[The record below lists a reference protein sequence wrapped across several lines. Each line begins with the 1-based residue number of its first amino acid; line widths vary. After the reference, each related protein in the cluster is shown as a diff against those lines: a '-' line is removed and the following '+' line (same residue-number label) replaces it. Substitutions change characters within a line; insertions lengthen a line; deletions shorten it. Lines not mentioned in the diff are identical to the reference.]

1 MSPNDLLSLIGV
13 AGLFVATA
21 FIMFKALSVRKVL
34 VDATYRS
41 RALWTAI
48 GASSLVL
55 LVIAGYVSSVDS
67 GTTVTAILAG
77 ATIWGLVFLALYGWI
92 YSNVNVAIGADF
104 FNRDV
109 LFWKRGLRVIAPV
122 LIIFGYVVDNFPY
135 GPGSIPD
142 YLGNILVGISTWL
155 FYIIIAYSAAI
166 LIITY
171 RRIADRR
178 IKRYTLLV
186 AWSIL
191 SLFVLVLV
199 SFSSVLLVVAAIAWI
214 YFMYSTADSLTIKT
228 RNLSTA

>member
-13 AGLFVATA
+13 AGVFVATV

-34 VDATYRS
+34 VDAPYRT

-48 GASSLVL
+48 GASSVVL
-55 LVIAGYVSSVDS
+55 LIIAGNVSSVEP
-67 GTTVTAILAG
+67 TTVVGILAG

-122 LIIFGYVVDNFPY
+122 LIIFGYVVDNIPY
-135 GPGSIPD
+135 GPGSIPV
-142 YLGNILVGISTWL
+142 YLGNILVDISTWL

-166 LIITY
+166 LVITY

-186 AWSIL
+186 ALSML
-191 SLFVLVLV
+191 SLFVLLLV
-199 SFSSVLLVVAAIAWI
+199 SFSGVLLIIASIAWI

-228 RNLSTA
+228 RNLATA